1 MRRQAVATGPLLKG
15 PSIQELLKTRGI
27 VTYFQPILSARQMS
41 IVGLEALSRGVGA
54 DSGVICPRT
63 LFKAA
68 GEAGLTA
75 ELDQLCRQQ
84 AVRAFS
90 RLRADAR
97 DHMLF
102 LNLHVPVAQTPA
114 ALANEIDELVTMA
127 GIGPRSLA
135 IEILEAEI
143 QDMGQV
149 RSLVNLLRSRGF
161 LIVLDDVGSGH
172 SNLDRIPFIKPDLLK
187 VDRTLIARIDTD
199 YHKRGTLKSLVDLGR
214 KIGALVVA
222 EGVETEGEAM
232 VALELGADLLQGF
245 CLGEPN
251 EADFMRREG
260 LSDALG
266 RLEALATGF
275 RGHMVGKINERRL
288 QHRRLNVVLNQILY
302 DLTGADVTQFDGIL
316 AASVNKYPSVECVY
330 VLDHAGIQVTDT
342 VCNPSIRRRE
352 HGAIF
357 RPAPRGT
364 DHSLKEYYYSL
375 LDVEPDKHTTDPYV
389 SLASG
394 SISQTISTHFRD
406 TRSNTT
412 YVLCID
418 VLCN

>member
-1 MRRQAVATGPLLKG
+1 VIAPRA
-15 PSIQELLKTRGI
+15 I
-27 VTYFQPILSARQMS
+27 FSA
-41 IVGLEALSRGVGA
+41 A
-54 DSGVICPRT
+54 D
-63 LFKAA
+63 
-68 GEAGLTA
+68 EAGLIDD
-75 ELDQLCRQQ
+75 LDQLCRQQ

-90 RLRADAR
+90 GLCPDTG

-102 LNLHVPVAQTPA
+102 LNLHVPVDQTPE

-127 GIGPRSLA
+127 GLSPRSLA

-187 VDRTLIARIDTD
+187 VDRTLISRIDTD

-245 CLGEPN
+245 CFGRPN
-251 EADFMRREG
+251 EAAFMRREG
-260 LSDALG
+260 LSDALE
-266 RLEALATGF
+266 RLEALTTGF
-275 RGHMVGKINERRL
+275 RGYMVGKINERRL

-302 DLTGADVTQFDGIL
+302 DLTGADVSQFDGIL
-316 AASVNKYPSVECVY
+316 AASVGKYPSVECVY

-418 VLCN
+418 VLCS

>member
-1 MRRQAVATGPLLKG
+1 MATGPLFKG
-15 PSIQELLKTRGI
+15 SSIHELLNSGGI
-27 VTYFQPILSARQMS
+27 VTYFQPILSARQRS

-54 DSGVICPRT
+54 DSGVIAPRV
-63 LFKAA
+63 LFNAA
-68 GEAGLTA
+68 GEAGLID

-90 RLRADAR
+90 RLRADTG

-102 LNLHVPVAQTPA
+102 LNMHVPVAQTPA
-114 ALANEIDELVTMA
+114 VLANEIDELVSMA
-127 GIGPRSLA
+127 GLSPRSLA

-245 CLGEPN
+245 CLGRPN

-260 LSDALG
+260 LSDAIG

-275 RGHMVGKINERRL
+275 RGYMVGKINERRL
-288 QHRRLNVVLNQILY
+288 QHRRLNVVLNQVLY

-316 AASVNKYPSVECVY
+316 TAGVNKYPSVECVY

-342 VCNPSIRRRE
+342 VCNPSVRRRD

-357 RPAPRGT
+357 RPAPRGA

>member
-1 MRRQAVATGPLLKG
+1 MRSQVAAGALFKAS
-15 PSIQELLKTRGI
+15 SIYELLRSRGI
-27 VTYFQPILSARQMS
+27 VTYFQPILSARQRS
-41 IVGLEALSRGVGA
+41 IVGLEALSRGIGA
-54 DSGVICPRT
+54 GSSVLAPRA
-63 LFKAA
+63 LFSAA
-68 GEAGLTA
+68 GEVGLID

-90 RLRADAR
+90 DLRADVG

-102 LNLHVPVAQTPA
+102 LNLHVSVAQTPA
-114 ALANEIDELVTMA
+114 ALASEIDELVTTA
-127 GIGPRSLA
+127 GLGPRSVA

-161 LIVLDDVGSGH
+161 LIVLDDVGAGH

-187 VDRTLIARIDTD
+187 VDRTLISRIDAD

-245 CLGEPN
+245 CLGRPN

-260 LSDALG
+260 LSNALN
-266 RLEALATGF
+266 RLEVLTKEF
-275 RGHMVGKINERRL
+275 RGYMVGKINERRL
-288 QHRRLNVVLNQILY
+288 QYRRLNVVLNQILY
-302 DLTGADVTQFDGIL
+302 DLTGADVTQFDDIL
-316 AASVNKYPSVECVY
+316 TASVNKYPSVECVY
-330 VLDHAGIQVTDT
+330 VLDHAGVQVTDT
-342 VCNPSIRRRE
+342 VCNPCVRRRD

-357 RPAPRGT
+357 RPAARGA

-375 LDVEPDKHTTDPYV
+375 LDVEPDKYATDPYV

-412 YVLCID
+412 YVLCVD
-418 VLCN
+418 VLCQ

>member
-1 MRRQAVATGPLLKG
+1 MRRQAVATGPLFRGL
-15 PSIQELLKTRGI
+15 SIHELLRTRGI
-27 VTYFQPILSARQMS
+27 VTYFQPIVSARQRS

-54 DSGVICPRT
+54 DSGVIAPRAI
-63 LFKAA
+63 FSAA
-68 GEAGLTA
+68 DEAGLIDD
-75 ELDQLCRQQ
+75 LDQLCRQQ

-90 RLRADAR
+90 GLSADMG

-102 LNLHVPVAQTPA
+102 LNLHVPVDQTPA

-127 GIGPRSLA
+127 GLGPRSLA

-187 VDRTLIARIDTD
+187 VDRTLISRIDTD

-245 CLGEPN
+245 CFGRPN
-251 EADFMRREG
+251 EAAFMRREG
-260 LSDALG
+260 LSDALE
-266 RLEALATGF
+266 RLEALTTGF
-275 RGHMVGKINERRL
+275 RGYMVGKINERRL

-302 DLTGADVTQFDGIL
+302 DLTGADVSQFDGIL
-316 AASVNKYPSVECVY
+316 AGSVGKYPSVECVY

-418 VLCN
+418 VLCS

>member
-1 MRRQAVATGPLLKG
+1 MASARTLRRDR
-15 PSIQELLKTRGI
+15 SSSD
-27 VTYFQPILSARQMS
+27 LSA
-41 IVGLEALSRGVGA
+41 A
-54 DSGVICPRT
+54 D
-63 LFKAA
+63 
-68 GEAGLTA
+68 EAGLIDD
-75 ELDQLCRQQ
+75 LDQLCRQQ
-84 AVRAFS
+84 ASRAFS
-90 RLRADAR
+90 GLRADMG

-102 LNLHVPVAQTPA
+102 LNLHVPVDQTPA

-127 GIGPRSLA
+127 GLGPRSLA

-187 VDRTLIARIDTD
+187 VDRTLISRIDTD

-245 CLGEPN
+245 CFGRPN
-251 EADFMRREG
+251 EAAFMRREG
-260 LSDALG
+260 LSDALE
-266 RLEALATGF
+266 RLEALTTGF
-275 RGHMVGKINERRL
+275 RGYMVGKINERRL

-302 DLTGADVTQFDGIL
+302 DLTGADVSQFDGIL
-316 AASVNKYPSVECVY
+316 ACSVGKYPSVECVY

-342 VCNPSIRRRE
+342 VCNPSTA
-352 HGAIF
+352 GAKDGDLSSGAQGH
-357 RPAPRGT
+357 RPLAEETAPASWTSSRT
-364 DHSLKEYYYSL
+364 STRPTS
-375 LDVEPDKHTTDPYV
+375 YV

-394 SISQTISTHFRD
+394 SISRPSARTSRHPQ
-406 TRSNTT
+406 NTT

-418 VLCN
+418 VSAARDISFRFSPNPQIL